1 MGSSNTRT
9 LQALN
14 VVIRMEPSL
23 KYPFNV
29 RSFFTNRETK
39 DIGGGI
45 VLWRG
50 YFQSVRPAIGK
61 MLINVDI
68 STGAMYKEGPLINV
82 CLDFFN
88 TKDPN
93 QLAPSRRMRESD
105 RIRLQRFVMG
115 MRVTTRTA
123 GQQARTPR
131 VVKRLSTAGAN
142 ALSFT
147 TREGRTIT
155 VAQYFRETHNLEI
168 KCPDA
173 VCAEIGNG
181 ALVPLEMLYVLPGQI
196 MKKPVPPERTK
207 DVLEFATKKP
217 HERLQS
223 IANGLGVGPMSTIVL
238 CVAEKN

>member
-1 MGSSNTRT
+1 
-9 LQALN
+9 
-14 VVIRMEPSL
+14 MEPSL

-68 STGAMYKEGPLINV
+68 STGAMYKEGPLLNV
-82 CLDFFN
+82 CLDFFG
-88 TKDPN
+88 TRDPSF
-93 QLAPSRRMRESD
+93 LAPGKRMRESD
-105 RIRLQRFVMG
+105 RVRLQRFVMG
-115 MRVTTRTA
+115 MRVTTR
-123 GQQARTPR
+123 QQQGRAPR
-131 VVKRLSTAGAN
+131 VVKRLSSAGAN

-147 TREGRTIT
+147 TREGRTST
-155 VAQYFRETHNLEI
+155 VAQYFRQTHNLEL

-173 VCAEIGNG
+173 VCAEVGNG
-181 ALVPLEMLYVLPGQI
+181 ALIPLEMLYVLPGQI
-196 MKKPVPPERTK
+196 MKKPIPPEKTK

-223 IANGLGVGPMSTIVL
+223 IANGLGVGFISTVL
-238 CVAEKN
+238 LCFTDSI

>member
-1 MGSSNTRT
+1 
-9 LQALN
+9 
-14 VVIRMEPSL
+14 MEPSL

-68 STGAMYKEGPLINV
+68 STGAMYKDGPLLHV
-82 CLDFFN
+82 CLDFFG
-88 TKDPN
+88 TRDPGF
-93 QLAPSRRMRESD
+93 LAPSKRMRESD

-115 MRVTTRTA
+115 MRVTTRTT
-123 GQQARTPR
+123 GQKQARTPR
-131 VVKRLSTAGAN
+131 VLKRLSSVGAN
-142 ALSFT
+142 ELSFT
-147 TREGRTIT
+147 TREGKTIT
-155 VAQYFRETHNLEI
+155 VAQYFRQAHNLELE
-168 KCPDA
+168 CPDV
-173 VCAEIGNG
+173 VCAEVGNG

-196 MKKPVPPERTK
+196 MKKPIPSEKTK
-207 DVLEFATKKP
+207 GVLEFATKKP

-223 IANGLGVGPMSTIVL
+223 ITNGLGVSSISAGASCYTD
-238 CVAEKN
+238 